1 MNVLRRIST
10 KWILTVL
17 AVVCIPF
24 VGFAWYVDT
33 QTAKR
38 QWEVVRYY
46 LLTMACDLAAQLD
59 GELHERALDIELQA
73 ENLATVWAVEDLD
86 GGRIDFAKPLQS
98 GFDRF
103 VQKSQVYDLILAV
116 DADGR
121 FVASNV
127 VRPDGAPFSAA
138 VRLALEQ
145 RDYRAE
151 SWFQAALVKRRGDE
165 RQSVL
170 VDHHRS
176 ELLPPVV
183 EVSTPHPQNYHV
195 GFAVPVYS
203 HLEPDRVVGVTYALM
218 RWDRIQEQIL
228 KRKRPK
234 GSEALDGVPDSTSY
248 QIYRTS
254 YAWLWTADAETIIA
268 HPTTSLYGARV
279 SRTPVN
285 LPQLVDAARAE
296 DMGFYPEYSFKEK
309 RKNAAFKHCAGPEKG
324 GLGWVVGVGIDNDD
338 VTSFIEGL
346 QETLIQATL
355 SVLAI
360 VVVLTV
366 FIARRTTAPIVAL
379 REQTKRVAAG
389 DLTARVTVQS
399 RDELGELAQS
409 FNEMTEQLAQ
419 SRKQLIKAEKDA
431 AWREMARQV
440 AHEIKN
446 PLTPISLSAAL
457 LKRAKDEKSPE
468 FDSIFERTI
477 QLVTRQVEHMRKI
490 ASDFSAFAGAKKRA
504 PEVVELGGV
513 LDDVLAEHAAWAAEA
528 RVVVE
533 RSGGGGKVLAD
544 ASELR
549 RLLINLVSNA
559 IEAMP
564 QGGKLDVR
572 LDRVVEDGA
581 PKLRLVVRDT
591 GVGLSDTVRA
601 RLFEPYFTT
610 RTHGTGLGLAICARL
625 VDEMG
630 GTIELE
636 NLPPEQGPGAIARIT
651 LPEHPGA

>member
-1 MNVLRRIST
+1 MNLLRRISM

-46 LLTMACDLAAQLD
+46 LLTMACDLAAQID
-59 GELHERALDIELQA
+59 GELHERGLDFELQA
-73 ENLATVWAVEDLD
+73 ENLVTVWAVEDID
-86 GGRIDFAKPLQS
+86 GGRIDFGKVLQS

-116 DADGR
+116 DAEGR

-127 VRPDGAPFSAA
+127 VRPDG
-138 VRLALEQ
+138 VRFTEATRAALEHH
-145 RDYRAE
+145 DFRAE
-151 SWFQAALVKRRGDE
+151 TWFQAALAKHRDDE
-165 RQSVL
+165 RQIVL
-170 VDHHRS
+170 VDHHRTD
-176 ELLPPVV
+176 LLPPIVD
-183 EVSTPHPQNYHV
+183 VSTPHPQNYHV

-203 HLEPDRVVGVTYALM
+203 TQEPERVVGATYALM

-279 SRTPVN
+279 SQPPVN

-309 RKNAAFKHCAGPEKG
+309 RKNAAFKHCGGADKG
-324 GLGWVVGVGIDNDD
+324 GLGWVVGVGIDNED

-379 REQTKRVAAG
+379 RRQTQRVAAG
-389 DLTARVTVQS
+389 DLEARVDVQS
-399 RDELGELAQS
+399 SDELGELARS

-446 PLTPISLSAAL
+446 PLTPIALSAAL

-490 ASDFSAFAGAKKRA
+490 ASDFSAFAGSKKHA
-504 PEVVELGGV
+504 PE
-513 LDDVLAEHAAWAAEA
+513 A
-528 RVVVE
+528 
-533 RSGGGGKVLAD
+533 
-544 ASELR
+544 
-549 RLLINLVSNA
+549 
-559 IEAMP
+559 
-564 QGGKLDVR
+564 
-572 LDRVVEDGA
+572 
-581 PKLRLVVRDT
+581 VRD
-591 GVGLSDTVRA
+591 G
-601 RLFEPYFTT
+601 FEGESA
-610 RTHGTGLGLAICARL
+610 HAS
-625 VDEMG
+625 
-630 GTIELE
+630 
-636 NLPPEQGPGAIARIT
+636 
-651 LPEHPGA
+651 